1 MVRNV
6 GGYDRIARLV
16 LGSALLVVGVVGVA
30 TVDASAGVSTA
41 GPILLVGVTGV
52 LLVVGSALVVTG
64 ALQQCP
70 VNERLG
76 IDTGYVERT

>member
-30 TVDASAGVSTA
+30 TVSLGVGATAAGSVPQA
-41 GPILLVGVTGV
+41 AVTGV
-52 LLVVGSALVVTG
+52 LLLVGATLVVTG

-70 VNERLG
+70 LNDRLG
-76 IDTGYVERT
+76 IDTRYVERT